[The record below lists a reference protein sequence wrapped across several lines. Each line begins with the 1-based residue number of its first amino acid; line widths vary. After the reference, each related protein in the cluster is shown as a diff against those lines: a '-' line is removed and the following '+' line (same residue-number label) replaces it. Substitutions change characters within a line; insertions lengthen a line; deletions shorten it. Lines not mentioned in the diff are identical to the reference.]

1 MAKDKLRQPAYEI
14 SALNYGSLNFGP
26 SIFKKTSARG
36 VKSLQNA
43 LFLPMSTDLAS
54 LISTV
59 TVFDVRWESFH
70 PGVRNLATNT
80 RVFVTTHS
88 KHLVILACLI
98 LTLYAAAEMCTRP
111 SEPRPRRDVVPSETV
126 AETLKLPRLKSLGSF
141 NVSPRRF
148 PLTYGETHWQWHW

>member
-59 TVFDVRWESFH
+59 TVFDVR
-70 PGVRNLATNT
+70 
-80 RVFVTTHS
+80 
-88 KHLVILACLI
+88 
-98 LTLYAAAEMCTRP
+98 
-111 SEPRPRRDVVPSETV
+111 
-126 AETLKLPRLKSLGSF
+126 
-141 NVSPRRF
+141 
-148 PLTYGETHWQWHW
+148 